1 MLYSGVML
9 HFAYGSNMSRTLM
22 GRRCPTAAALGI
34 ARLAGW
40 RFIIMGGGYAS
51 VVPSPGS
58 DVHGVLWRL
67 KPRDLAAL
75 NAYESLDSGL
85 YLRCMLTVMQIGRG
99 AQALIYLARDR
110 SKGRAKPGY
119 QDIVVAAAREWD
131 LPQTYVRALERWA
144 PSGHSGAGPAETG
157 ELA

>member
-1 MLYSGVML
+1 ML
-9 HFAYGSNMSRTLM
+9 HFAYGSNMSRVLM
-22 GRRCPTAAALGI
+22 GRRCPTAVPLGT

-40 RFIIMGGGYAS
+40 RFIIMSGGYAS

-75 NAYESLDSGL
+75 NAYESLDNGL
-85 YLRCMLTVMQIGRG
+85 YRRRMLTVAHDGG
-99 AQALIYLARDR
+99 CVPALIYLARDR
-110 SKGRAKPGY
+110 SKGRPKPGY
-119 QDIVVAAAREWD
+119 QNIVVTAAREWK
-131 LPQTYVRALERWA
+131 LPQAYVRALERWA
-144 PSGHSGAGPAETG
+144 SSALSGARPAETG